1 MLEEKIDVLTKEIV
15 ALRKAIEGGA
25 APAAAAKSAGKPKA
39 APADEEEEEA
49 PKPKRGR
56 KPAAKPKADEPEH
69 DADEVGSA
77 MRKAA
82 KLDKVK
88 IKKYIGKQG
97 CEDLAEL
104 LTQPELFDAAYEYA
118 QSILEAEA
126 EEDDEDDV

>member
-25 APAAAAKSAGKPKA
+25 APAAAKASAKAKPA
-39 APADEEEEEA
+39 AADEDEEEA

-82 KLDKVK
+82 KIDKVK

-104 LTQPELFDAAYEYA
+104 LTQPELFDAAFEFA
-118 QSILEAEA
+118 QGILDAENEA
-126 EEDDEDDV
+126 DEDDDDV